1 MCRSRR
7 QDSSNAFMNST
18 PTDYQ
23 FVPPSSHPSSTHY
36 DVELSQTRKA
46 ETNRRIA
53 AERHNQV
60 LQEVITM
67 EVKMG
72 ISNCWQPAD
81 AQYIETLKYMSE
93 RNYHK
98 TLDNLQRL
106 VIQRL
111 FELNRLNL
119 VRTGMLFIHRFMLLF
134 SLIPLVQRL
143 SHANPHRQVIANS
156 LQGHSERSQGIQCCC
171 ACIGSSSSDA

>member
-7 QDSSNAFMNST
+7 QDSTNAFMNST

-23 FVPPSSHPSSTHY
+23 FVPPSSRPSSTHY

-46 ETNRRIA
+46 ETNHCIA

-67 EVKMG
+67 EVKLG
-72 ISNCWQPAD
+72 ISRWQPAD
-81 AQYIETLKYMSE
+81 VQYIETLKYMSE

-98 TLDNLQRL
+98 TLGNLQRL

-119 VRTGMLFIHRFMLLF
+119 ARTGMLFIQRFMLLF
-134 SLIPLVQRL
+134 PLIPLVQRL

-171 ACIGSSSSDA
+171 ACIGSSSA